1 MASRSRQEQQRKQAD
16 KMKVIPQLAIV
27 AAILAV
33 AVPLSA
39 RLVPGSRPWLDQVGL
54 LRPLEAAGV
63 VPTASADEAASP
75 GGQRPGS
82 GAGGVPVIAAEVQT
96 ERQQDVVSAIGSARG
111 VQAVELSFEV
121 TGRLQSM
128 VAAPGSLV
136 AAGDLI
142 AELDSEAASLRVE
155 QARLV
160 LSDAQ
165 RTADRLAQLSASG
178 ATTDLQKQEAEL
190 NLRTAEL
197 SLQSAERDLANHR
210 LLAPIAGYVGLI
222 EAQIGDLVSPATPI
236 TRIEDRSTLILE
248 FRVPERLAARI
259 AAGEVVQA
267 TPVSSP
273 GEVIEGRIVAVDNRV
288 DEASR
293 TLRVQA
299 SIANAEDRF
308 RAGMAFQITLTYT
321 GEAQPAV
328 DPMAIQWGAEG
339 AFVWVVRDA
348 KATRLPIRIL
358 QRNAGTVLV
367 EAAFE
372 PSDLVVTEGVQ
383 SLRPGADVTVTAPRS

>member
-1 MASRSRQEQQRKQAD
+1 
-16 KMKVIPQLAIV
+16 MKVIPQLAIV
-27 AAILAV
+27 AAIVAV
-33 AVPLSA
+33 AVPMSA
-39 RLVPGSRPWLDQVGL
+39 WLVPGTRPWLDQVGL

-63 VPTASADEAASP
+63 VPSAPQEDP
-75 GGQRPGS
+75 TGQGGPRQGQGQGQGPGS
-82 GAGGVPVIAAEVQT
+82 GGVPVIASAVQT
-96 ERQQDVVSAIGSARG
+96 ERLQDVVSAIGTARG
-111 VQAVELSFEV
+111 AQAVELSFEV
-121 TGRLQSM
+121 TGRLQSV
-128 VAAPGSLV
+128 VAAPGAQV

-142 AELDSEAASLRVE
+142 AELDAEAANLRVA

-160 LSDAQ
+160 LADAQ

-178 ATTDLQKQEAEL
+178 ATTDLQRQEAEL
-190 NLRTAEL
+190 TLRTAEL

-210 LLAPIAGYVGLI
+210 LLAPIAGYVGLV
-222 EAQIGDLVSPATPI
+222 ETQVGDLVSPATPI

-259 AAGEVVQA
+259 AVGEAVQA

-273 GEVIEGRIVAVDNRV
+273 EAAIEGRVVAVDNRV

-299 SIANAEDRF
+299 AIANAEDRF
-308 RAGMAFQITLTYT
+308 RAGMAFQITLVYT
-321 GEAQPAV
+321 GEAHPAV
-328 DPMAIQWGAEG
+328 DPLAIQWGAEG

-358 QRNAGTVLV
+358 QRNAEAVLI
-367 EAAFE
+367 EADFGPA
-372 PSDLVVTEGVQ
+372 DLVVTEGVQ